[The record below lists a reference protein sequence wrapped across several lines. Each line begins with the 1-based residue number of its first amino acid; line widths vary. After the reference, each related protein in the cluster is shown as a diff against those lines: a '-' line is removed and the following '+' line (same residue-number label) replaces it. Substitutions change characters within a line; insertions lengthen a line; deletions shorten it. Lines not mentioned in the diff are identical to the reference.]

1 MTRDQ
6 RLSFYSPLFWRI
18 LQLDN
23 IAGLKLAV
31 IVDEVRIKSANFV
44 LVVEEVKV
52 SGVLVAVNL
61 SDVPESITAF
71 DFVSIDV
78 QVRIISAEI
87 ADIEK
92 TEEDES
98 GGAKS
103 FFKFV
108 THSYHL
114 LTFYLPF
121 YKLL

>member
-6 RLSFYSPLFWRI
+6 RLSFYSPLFGRI

-31 IVDEVRIKSANFV
+31 IVDEVRIKSAHFV
-44 LVVEEVKV
+44 LVVEDVKV

-71 DFVSIDV
+71 NLVSIDV
-78 QVRIISAEI
+78 KVRVIDAEI
-87 ADIEK
+87 ADVDK
-92 TEEDES
+92 TEEEES

-108 THSYHL
+108 TQCYHL

>member
-1 MTRDQ
+1 MRDKSLSKNKE
-6 RLSFYSPLFWRI
+6 RLFRRI

-31 IVDEVRIKSANFV
+31 IVDEVRIKSAHFV
-44 LVVEEVKV
+44 LVVEDIKV
-52 SGVLVAVNL
+52 SGVFVAVNL
-61 SDVPESITAF
+61 SYVPEGITAF
-71 DFVSIDV
+71 NLVRINV
-78 QVRIISAEI
+78 QVRVISAEI
-87 ADIEK
+87 ADVEK
-92 TEEDES
+92 TKKDES

-108 THSYHL
+108 TQCYHL

>member
-1 MTRDQ
+1 M
-6 RLSFYSPLFWRI
+6 
-18 LQLDN
+18 QLDN
-23 IAGLKLAV
+23 IAGLKLAMV
-31 IVDEVRIKSANFV
+31 IDEVRIKSANFV
-44 LVVEEVKV
+44 LVVEDIKV
-52 SGVLVAVNL
+52 ASVFVTVNL

-71 DFVSIDV
+71 NFVRIDV

-87 ADIEK
+87 ADVDK
-92 TEEDES
+92 TEEDKS

-108 THSYHL
+108 TQCYHL